1 MTRADYIAEASRQL
15 LTNGF
20 SAHSVSAALRILGR
34 GADVDRVYVFEDGRD
49 PSTGERVTSQR
60 FEWTAPGIEP
70 QLDDPACQDMP
81 YDFFGDARAA
91 ALLRGEVVSIATR
104 TMEHGELREI
114 LEAQGIRSLLLC
126 PIVHS
131 GEVWGFVGFD
141 DCRHERDWPPAEVS
155 SLEAIARALAA
166 SLRADATKATL
177 TSARQQLKAIL

>member
-1 MTRADYIAEASRQL
+1 MRRSDYIAEASRQL

-20 SAHSVSAALRILGR
+20 SARSVNAALRILGR

-49 PSTGERVTSQR
+49 PVTHERVTSQR
-60 FEWTAPGIEP
+60 FEWVATGIEP
-70 QLDDPACQDMP
+70 QIDDPACQDMP
-81 YDFFGDARAA
+81 YDFFGEPRAA
-91 ALLRGEVVSIATR
+91 ALLRGEVVSIVTR
-104 TMEHGELREI
+104 TMEHGDLREI
-114 LEAQGIRSLLLC
+114 LEAQGIRALLLC

-141 DCRHERDWPPAEVS
+141 DCRNERVWPLSEIA

-166 SLRADATKATL
+166 ALRSDATKATL